1 MKVATMIFIIISTFI
16 SSSLFFISICHAAP
30 LSFNFTNFDQCSD
43 SIRLSAQASCLNSI
57 NLTSSDFYIFGQAKY
72 SKPMR
77 LWDASTGD
85 VANFTTTFTFATDNN
100 NGTWTCDGLAFFIA
114 SSNYST
120 PAVNASDGLLG
131 LVDTNHKYNSTP
143 NPFIAVE
150 FDTYNNPEWD
160 IWNSFSHVGIDVN
173 SIQSVTSKRWRSYAN
188 GTTMWAQV
196 SYRAKNLCVEFTG
209 LTEDMTDIPRDTLC
223 YQVDLKDYL
232 TEWAVV
238 GFSASTAFRYQSHTI
253 KSWAFSSD
261 LDGERGPSTA
271 TDQAETQSRSGRK
284 NTKKKKKNTSLTIG
298 LPLGIIGAFGLVI
311 VGVAISIF
319 YKRRETNR
327 RRQLEAGYD
336 SAGVL
341 LKEIDGNRDKLHPIN
356 AGARFIP
363 AEEVMEGIELLKN
376 TVLGAGGFGAVY
388 KAELGGETVAVK
400 KIFQQKRGAV
410 EGYMAELTIIAQLRH
425 ENLVRLIGWSYD
437 NVKGEFYLVYE
448 YMKNGS
454 LDGHLYKQSE
464 LLEWKT
470 RYGIAKDLARVL
482 YFLHERCT
490 ECVLHRDIKSSNV
503 LLDSQFNAKLGDF
516 GLARVVE
523 RDAGSQTL
531 PGFTH
536 GYLAPECIHNPKTSK
551 ETDTFSF
558 GVVAL
563 EIACGRKPDV
573 KITSAADQRDEY
585 YVHISRWVWDL
596 YGEGNVFEAVDMK
609 LKGKFVKEEMHRL
622 LMVGLHCAHPDPK
635 QRPSMKAAMEVLE
648 FNVPLVNLPLQ
659 YPTNNSSHTMP
670 RILEQYSSVSSGPST
685 STNRSS
691 SST

>member
-1 MKVATMIFIIISTFI
+1 MTIIIVIITVII
-16 SSSLFFISICHAAP
+16 SSPFISICDTAP

-43 SIRLSAQASCLNSI
+43 SITTSGRASCLNSSI
-57 NLTSSDFYIFGQAKY
+57 RLTDFDYYITGQAKY

-85 VANFTTTFTFATDNN
+85 LTNFTTTFTFSTDND

-114 SSNYST
+114 DSNYST
-120 PAVNASDGLLG
+120 PAVNASDGLFG
-131 LVDTNHKYNSTP
+131 LVDNKHAFNSTQ

-150 FDTYNNPEWD
+150 FDTYNNPDWD
-160 IWNSFSHVGIDVN
+160 VWKDSSHVGIDVN

-188 GTTMWAQV
+188 GTTMWARV
-196 SYRAKNLCVEFTG
+196 TYKATNLCVEFTG
-209 LTEDMTDIPRDTLC
+209 LTADMTDVPRDTLC
-223 YQVDLKDYL
+223 YKVDLRNYL
-232 TEWAVV
+232 TEWTVL
-238 GFSASTAFRYQSHTI
+238 GFSASTAFRYQSHAV

-261 LDGERGPSTA
+261 LDAAA
-271 TDQAETQSRSGRK
+271 TEPVAENESRRNS
-284 NTKKKKKNTSLTIG
+284 TKKKKNKSLTIG
-298 LPLGIIGAFGLVI
+298 MPLGIIGVFGLLTI
-311 VGVAISIF
+311 VATAGWIF
-319 YKRRETNR
+319 SKRRNSNTR
-327 RRQLEAGYD
+327 RKLEAGYD

-341 LKEIDGNRDKLHPIN
+341 LQNNGDGDKLHPVN
-356 AGARFIP
+356 VGVRFIP
-363 AEEVMEGIELLKN
+363 AAEVMEAIEVYKD
-376 TVLGAGGFGAVY
+376 TMLGAGGFGAVY
-388 KAELGGETVAVK
+388 KGELGGETVAVK

-410 EGYMAELTIIAQLRH
+410 EGYMAELTIIAQLKH
-425 ENLVRLIGWSYD
+425 ENLVRLIGWSYE
-437 NVKGEFYLVYE
+437 NLKGEFYLVYE

-454 LDGHLYKQSE
+454 LDQHLYKQSE

-470 RYGIAKDLARVL
+470 RYGIAKGLARVL
-482 YFLHERCT
+482 YFLHEGCT

-531 PGFTH
+531 PGYTH
-536 GYLAPECIHNPKTSK
+536 GYLAPECVYNPKTSK

-573 KITSAADQRDEY
+573 KMKEA

-596 YGEGNVFEAVDMK
+596 YGEGNVFKALDQK

-622 LMVGLHCAHPDPK
+622 LMVGMHCAHPDPK
-635 QRPSMKAAMEVLE
+635 QRSSMKDALDVLE
-648 FNVPLVNLPLQ
+648 FDSPLPNLQLQ
-659 YPTNNSSHTMP
+659 YPTHSSSQVLP
-670 RILEQYSSVSSGPST
+670 QILEQYSSNSSAPSG
-685 STNRSS
+685 SANDQSS